1 MGRHRTLGTFCFL
14 GFLYLQSPA
23 CFAQLAD
30 VRLRGDI
37 SVGVVKSD
45 GIQLA
50 SVTPLGRFST
60 LGLQAMLPVG
70 VRINVIQRVSG
81 FKNDVDDDGFDEY
94 SIEDQGSWKVGK
106 QYLPFGG
113 GTLLRETAI
122 AARIDSSLIFEG
134 LPLALALVDQGSGR
148 QYGVSARVGSRGQGV
163 SVAFGKHFG
172 INGTSFAVVNRSST
186 GEHSGWGRMYGADW
200 NRRFGRFNAKVEGVI
215 LRAPEANQNDEE
227 WLDLSLGYDLGIN
240 KRHSV
245 LVGATSEIGTNLI
258 FYRVQGV
265 YTAQKGVQLEG
276 LYRQNSNG
284 FLDFSIFLRLK
295 F

>member
-1 MGRHRTLGTFCFL
+1 MRRQRTIGTFYFL
-14 GFLYLQSPA
+14 GFICLQSPA

-37 SVGVVKSD
+37 SIGVVKSD
-45 GIQLA
+45 GIQSA

-122 AARIDSSLIFEG
+122 AARIDSSLIFE
-134 LPLALALVDQGSGR
+134 
-148 QYGVSARVGSRGQGV
+148 
-163 SVAFGKHFG
+163 
-172 INGTSFAVVNRSST
+172 
-186 GEHSGWGRMYGADW
+186 
-200 NRRFGRFNAKVEGVI
+200 
-215 LRAPEANQNDEE
+215 
-227 WLDLSLGYDLGIN
+227 
-240 KRHSV
+240 
-245 LVGATSEIGTNLI
+245 
-258 FYRVQGV
+258 
-265 YTAQKGVQLEG
+265 
-276 LYRQNSNG
+276 
-284 FLDFSIFLRLK
+284 
-295 F
+295 